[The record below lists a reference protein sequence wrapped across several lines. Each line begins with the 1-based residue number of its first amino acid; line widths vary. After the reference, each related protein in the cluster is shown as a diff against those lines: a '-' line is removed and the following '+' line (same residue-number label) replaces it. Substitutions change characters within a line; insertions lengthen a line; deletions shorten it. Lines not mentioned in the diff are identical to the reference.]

1 MKHLHRLFV
10 LMLVFIVHDWFDLF
24 GAALS
29 IVVPTVVKLS
39 QNPYSYKK
47 EYAREFNFRDNA
59 DFVPVRTIGVVIV
72 IYSFRTHWMS

>member
-29 IVVPTVVKLS
+29 IVVPTAVKLS
-39 QNPYSYKK
+39 QNPYSYTHQKRPIGANDLMK
-47 EYAREFNFRDNA
+47 
-59 DFVPVRTIGVVIV
+59 DFPNG
-72 IYSFRTHWMS
+72 SLC